1 LGSGGGLVT
10 VRWGFDHGSLRLR
23 MGYKWVLRMGIIVC
37 FVVHDGFLV
46 AFFVFAL
53 THGGLLSLNP
63 IRLYIMGAKN
73 KGWIFAEIPVNS

>member
-1 LGSGGGLVT
+1 
-10 VRWGFDHGSLRLR
+10 
-23 MGYKWVLRMGIIVC
+23 MGIIVC